1 MRNFKKEDIKRRFID
16 IEKSNL
22 VSLEKIKKYKLNG
35 ITYDTK
41 LTISIP
47 GNPLSDGRVKFT
59 TNPVTGM
66 MHSYNPHKANL
77 VKLFKEIYDSNE
89 MLHGICVLSPMIIN
103 IKFYINIPSKMKK
116 SLKDKELELL
126 KNEELA
132 CVYKKDNDNI
142 EKIHYDTLQD
152 FKYQIILRDE
162 YVTQN
167 NTMKFYVDEKDKER
181 VDIEIIYGELPYWL
195 ENNMKTSTH
204 YLKYSIGIKY
214 KLINN
219 ISDEKWQK
227 TFYKLIA
234 QFYKN
239 SPYKSSEKIV
249 ENVEFVLRN
258 GYTKELI
265 DLLDYS
271 DYPKD
276 RKISNILANVKKL
289 LGGIK
294 K

>member
-1 MRNFKKEDIKRRFID
+1 MRNFKKEDIKKRFID
-16 IEKSNL
+16 IGKSNL

-89 MLHGICVLSPMIIN
+89 ILHGICVLSPMIIN

-276 RKISNILANVKKL
+276 KKISNILANVKKL

>member
-1 MRNFKKEDIKRRFID
+1 MRNFKKEDIKKRFID

-89 MLHGICVLSPMIIN
+89 ILHGICVLSPMIIN

-167 NTMKFYVDEKDKER
+167 NTMKFYVDDKDKER

-219 ISDEKWQK
+219 ISDDKWQK
-227 TFYKLIA
+227 TFYKLIV

-239 SPYKSSEKIV
+239 SPYKTSDKIV

-271 DYPKD
+271 NYPKD
-276 RKISNILANVKKL
+276 KKISNILANVKKL

>member
-1 MRNFKKEDIKRRFID
+1 MRNFKKEDIKKRFID

-276 RKISNILANVKKL
+276 KKISNILANVKKL

>member
-1 MRNFKKEDIKRRFID
+1 MRNFKKEDIKKRFID

-35 ITYDTK
+35 IIYDTK

-89 MLHGICVLSPMIIN
+89 ILHGICVLSPMIIN
-103 IKFYINIPSKMKK
+103 IKFYINMPSKMKK
-116 SLKDKELELL
+116 SLKEKELELL

-167 NTMKFYVDEKDKER
+167 NTMKFYVDDKDKER

-195 ENNMKTSTH
+195 ENNMRTSTH

-219 ISDEKWQK
+219 ISDDKWQK

-239 SPYKSSEKIV
+239 SPYKTSDKIV

-276 RKISNILANVKKL
+276 KKISNILANVKKL

>member
-1 MRNFKKEDIKRRFID
+1 MRNFKKEDIKKRFVD

-41 LTISIP
+41 LTISVP

-59 TNPVTGM
+59 TNPVSGM

-89 MLHGICVLSPMIIN
+89 ILHGICVLSPMIIN
-103 IKFYINIPSKMKK
+103 IKFYINMPSKMKK
-116 SLKDKELELL
+116 TLKDKELTLL
-126 KNEELA
+126 ENEELA

-167 NTMKFYVDEKDKER
+167 NTMKFYVDDKDKER

-219 ISDEKWQK
+219 ISDDKWQK

-239 SPYKSSEKIV
+239 SPYKSSDRIV

-276 RKISNILANVKKL
+276 KKISNILANVKKL

>member
-276 RKISNILANVKKL
+276 KKISNILANVKKL

>member
-1 MRNFKKEDIKRRFID
+1 MRNFKKEDIKKRFID

-35 ITYDTK
+35 IIYDTK

-89 MLHGICVLSPMIIN
+89 ILHGICVLSPMIIN
-103 IKFYINIPSKMKK
+103 IKFYINMPSKMKK
-116 SLKDKELELL
+116 SLKEKELELL

-167 NTMKFYVDEKDKER
+167 NTMKFYVDDKDKER

-219 ISDEKWQK
+219 ISDDKWQK

-239 SPYKSSEKIV
+239 SPYKTSDKIV

-276 RKISNILANVKKL
+276 KKISNILANVKKL